1 MRRPEVTTCLSDPHE
16 IADRI
21 IAHTGGRIVL
31 GLPLGLGKSPHVAN
45 ALFERA
51 RCDPAIRLQI
61 FTALTLEPPP
71 LKSDLERR
79 FLEPVFARTMG
90 GYPEFAYAAAQ
101 RAGDMPPNVEVN
113 EFFFQAGSRLGNP
126 DAQRSYISANYTHA
140 VRALLDQ
147 GVNVIAQIVAR
158 RGDRFSLSC
167 NSDMTLDLLHARET
181 GKAGFLLIGQVN
193 DELPFMTGPADLP
206 GDAFAMIL
214 DSAETRF
221 PLFGPPKQPVSA
233 AQHAIGVHVA
243 SLVKDGGSLQIGI
256 GEIGDAV
263 AHALI
268 LREQRPQHFRSA
280 IDALLVAGQV
290 RPPVETGAFGRG
302 LYAPTEMLVDGFVEL
317 IRAGVVKREVHGAVL
332 HGGFFVGPRAF
343 YAALR
348 DMDEEAR
355 GRIQMRGISY
365 VNALYGDEEGKRAA
379 RVDARF
385 VNSAMMVT
393 LLGATVS
400 DGLEDGRVVSGVGG
414 QYNFV
419 AQAMELE
426 GARSII
432 TLPATRLH
440 EGVLQSNLVWSY
452 GHETIPRHLRDIV
465 VTEYG
470 VADLRG
476 MSDERV
482 IGRLLAIAD
491 SRFQDELLDA
501 ARRAGK
507 IDPEWRIPPEW
518 RGNLPERIAGAI
530 SKAAFPAY
538 PFGTDF
544 TPVEQRLLPALQHL
558 AESGGKPG
566 TLAALAA
573 RAMRGPA
580 ATPDEEE
587 ALARMGLGH
596 VQGLRERTYRTLILG
611 ALRALP

>member
-1 MRRPEVTTCLSDPHE
+1 MTAYLTDPEE

-45 ALFERA
+45 ALFDRA
-51 RCDPAIRLQI
+51 RGDPSIRLVI
-61 FTALTLEPPP
+61 FTALTLEPPA
-71 LKSDLERR
+71 LGSDLERR

-101 RAGDMPPNVEVN
+101 RSCDLPPNIEVN
-113 EFFFQAGSRLGNP
+113 EFFFQAGSRLTNAV
-126 DAQRSYISANYTHA
+126 AQRSYISANYTHA
-140 VRALLDQ
+140 VRCLLDQ

-158 RGDRFSLSC
+158 RQDRFSLSC
-167 NSDMTLDLLHARET
+167 NSDMTLDLLRHREA
-181 GKAGFLLIGQVN
+181 GKADFLLVGQVN
-193 DELPFMTGPADLP
+193 DELPFMPGPADLSA
-206 GDAFAMIL
+206 DAFAMIL
-214 DSAETRF
+214 DSADTRF
-221 PLFGPPKQPVSA
+221 PLFGPPKQPVSP

-243 SLVKDGGSLQIGI
+243 SLVADGGSLQIGI

-263 AHALI
+263 AHSLI
-268 LREQRPQHFRSA
+268 LRQHQPDRFRSA
-280 IDALLVAGQV
+280 IDTLLVAGQV
-290 RPPVETGAFGRG
+290 RPPVEMGAFEHG

-317 IRAGVVKREVHGAVL
+317 IRADIVKREVDGAVL

-348 DMDEEAR
+348 DMDEATR
-355 GRIQMRGISY
+355 GLIHMREISWI
-365 VNALYGDEEGKRAA
+365 NALYGDEAAKRAA

-419 AQAMELE
+419 AQAMELD

-440 EGVLQSNLVWSY
+440 DGSLQSNIVWSY
-452 GHETIPRHLRDIV
+452 GHETIPRHLRDVV

-482 IGRLLAIAD
+482 IQRLIAVAD
-491 SRFQDELLDA
+491 SRFQDELLEA
-501 ARRAGK
+501 AQSAGK
-507 IDPEWRIPPEW
+507 IAADWRIPQEW
-518 RGNLPERIAGAI
+518 RSNLPQRIADALPRDD
-530 SKAAFPAY
+530 FPAY

-544 TPVEQRLLPALQHL
+544 TPVEQRLVPALQHL
-558 AESGGKPG
+558 SETGGRPG
-566 TLAALAA
+566 ALAA
-573 RAMRGPA
+573 IAARGLARP
-580 ATPDEEE
+580 TPTREEEE
-587 ALARMGLGH
+587 ALERLDLQAPS
-596 VQGLRERTYRTLILG
+596 GLRSRTYRTLVLG
-611 ALRALP
+611 ALRSVE

>member
-1 MRRPEVTTCLSDPHE
+1 MTAYLVDPEE

-21 IAHTGGRIVL
+21 ITHTGGRIVL

-51 RCDPAIRLQI
+51 RRNPSIRLDI
-61 FTALTLEPPP
+61 FTALTLEPPAMS
-71 LKSDLERR
+71 SDLERR
-79 FLEPVFARTMG
+79 FLEPVFERTMG

-113 EFFFQAGSRLGNP
+113 EFFFQAGSRLDNTI
-126 DAQRSYISANYTHA
+126 AQRSYISANYTHA
-140 VRALLDQ
+140 VRCLIDQ

-158 RGDRFSLSC
+158 RGERYSLSC
-167 NSDMTLDLLHARET
+167 NSDMTLDLLRRR
-181 GKAGFLLIGQVN
+181 KAGTADFLLVGQVN
-193 DELPFMTGPADLP
+193 DELPYMTGPAELP
-206 GDAFAMIL
+206 AEDFAIIL
-214 DSAETRF
+214 DSKETRF
-221 PLFGPPKQPVSA
+221 PLFGPPKQPVSP

-243 SLVKDGGSLQIGI
+243 SLVNDGGSLQIGI
-256 GEIGDAV
+256 GEIGDAI
-263 AHALI
+263 AHSLI
-268 LREQRPQHFRSA
+268 LRQHRPEHFRSA
-280 IDALLVAGQV
+280 IDTLLVAGQV
-290 RPPVETGAFGRG
+290 RPPVETSAFESG

-317 IRAGVVKREVHGAVL
+317 IRAGILSREVEGAVL

-348 DMDEEAR
+348 DMDEDMRAR
-355 GRIQMRGISY
+355 IHMREISY
-365 VNALYGDEEGKRAA
+365 VNALYGDEDAKRAA
-379 RVDARF
+379 RVHARF

-400 DGLEDGRVVSGVGG
+400 DALEDGRVVSGVGG

-419 AQAMELE
+419 AQALELD

-432 TLPATRLH
+432 TLPATRMHGGRL
-440 EGVLQSNLVWSY
+440 ESNLVWTY
-452 GHETIPRHLRDIV
+452 GHETVPRHLRDVV

-482 IGRLLAIAD
+482 IQRLIAIAD

-501 ARRAGK
+501 AQDAGK
-507 IDPEWRIPPEW
+507 VDANWSIPPEW
-518 RGNLPERIAGAI
+518 RNNLPERIAVSVPAPD
-530 SKAAFPAY
+530 FPAY

-558 AESGGKPG
+558 AESGGGPG
-566 TLAALAA
+566 ALAA
-573 RAMRGPA
+573 IAARGFSGPA
-580 ATPDEEE
+580 ASPEEE
-587 ALARMGLGH
+587 DALARLGLGEPH
-596 VQGLRERTYRTLILG
+596 GLRDRTYRALVLG
-611 ALRALP
+611 ALRIA

>member
-1 MRRPEVTTCLSDPHE
+1 MTAYLTDPEE
-16 IADRI
+16 IANRI
-21 IAHTGGRIVL
+21 IAATDGRIVL

-51 RCDPAIRLQI
+51 RRDPAIRLRI
-61 FTALTLEPPP
+61 FTALTLEPPA
-71 LKSDLERR
+71 LHSDLERR
-79 FLEPVFARTMG
+79 FLEPVFERTMG

-101 RAGDMPPNVEVN
+101 RAGELPPNVEVN
-113 EFFFQAGSRLGNP
+113 EFFFQAGSRLSTP
-126 DAQRSYISANYTHA
+126 EAQRSYISANYTHA
-140 VRALLDQ
+140 VRYLLDQ
-147 GVNVIAQIVAR
+147 GVNVVAQIVAR

-167 NSDMTLDLLHARET
+167 NSDMTLDLLRARDT
-181 GKAGFLLIGQVN
+181 GNADFLLIGQVN
-193 DELPFMTGPADLP
+193 DELPFMTGPAGLGADLSA
-206 GDAFAMIL
+206 DAFAMML

-221 PLFGPPKQPVSA
+221 PLFGPPKQPVSP

-243 SLVKDGGSLQIGI
+243 SLVRDGGSLQIGI

-268 LREQRPQHFRSA
+268 LRQQRPDRFRAA
-280 IDALLVAGQV
+280 IEGLLVAGQV
-290 RPPVETGAFGRG
+290 RPPVERSAFDAG
-302 LYAPTEMLVDGFVEL
+302 LYAPTEMLVDGFVAL
-317 IRAGVVKREVHGAVL
+317 IREGIVKREVDGAVL

-348 DMDEEAR
+348 DMDEATR
-355 GRIQMRGISY
+355 GRIHMREISY
-365 VNALYGDEEGKRAA
+365 VNALYGDEQAKRAA

-393 LLGATVS
+393 LLGATIS

-419 AQAMELE
+419 AQALELE

-432 TLPATRLH
+432 TMPATRLH
-440 EGVLQSNLVWSY
+440 EGELQSNIVWRY
-452 GHETIPRHLRDIV
+452 GHETIPRHLRDVV

-482 IGRLLAIAD
+482 VQRLIAIAD
-491 SRFQDELLDA
+491 SRFQHELLDA
-501 ARRAGK
+501 ARAAGK
-507 IDPEWRIPPEW
+507 IAPDWRIPPEW
-518 RGNLPERIAGAI
+518 ENNLPERIG
-530 SKAAFPAY
+530 KTLPGTDFPAY

-558 AESGGKPG
+558 AETAGSPG
-566 TLAALAA
+566 TLVALAA
-573 RAMRGPA
+573 RGIA
-580 ATPDEEE
+580 ASPSAEEEE
-587 ALARMGLGH
+587 ALSRMGLAAPE
-596 VQGLRERTYRTLILG
+596 GLRDRTYRTLVLG
-611 ALRALP
+611 ALREVD